1 MMKKG
6 TSPVASD
13 ASLPAQ
19 MRTVGYLL
27 RELYGNL
34 QRRVYAAAAAA
45 GHPDLRD
52 AHSSVLRHLDPH
64 GNRVADLARRC
75 GLAKQSVTYL
85 VDDLVRLGYLAIRA
99 DPLDGRAKQVK
110 LTARGRKLTEL
121 LLIESRQAEDEMAAL
136 IGAARLDALRDDLA
150 ALADHFNAEDDVAA
164 ASPGAA

>member
-1 MMKKG
+1 MK
-6 TSPVASD
+6 SAPPLPID
-13 ASLPAQ
+13 ASLPARS
-19 MRTVGYLL
+19 RTLGYLL
-27 RELYGNL
+27 RELYGSL

-52 AHSSVLRHLDPH
+52 AHSSVLRHLDPN
-64 GNRVADLARRC
+64 GSRVADLARRC

-121 LLIESRQAEDEMAAL
+121 LLIESQLAEDEMARL
-136 IGAARLDALRDDLA
+136 IGTQRLDALRQDLA
-150 ALADHFNAEDDVAA
+150 TLADHFDTADVVDAA
-164 ASPGAA
+164 ASGEG